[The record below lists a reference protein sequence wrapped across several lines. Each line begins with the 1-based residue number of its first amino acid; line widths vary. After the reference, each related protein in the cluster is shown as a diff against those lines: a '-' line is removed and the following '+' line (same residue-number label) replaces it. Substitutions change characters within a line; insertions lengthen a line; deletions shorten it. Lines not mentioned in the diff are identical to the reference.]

1 MCTLCTP
8 GKGSIMT
15 RSIVR
20 SDAFADLEA
29 LRRDL
34 GLLKVT
40 VPLTRAATPRK
51 IAIGTEG

>member
-20 SDAFADLEA
+20 SDAFADLDA

-40 VPLTRAATPRK
+40 VPLTRSATPPK

>member
-1 MCTLCTP
+1 
-8 GKGSIMT
+8 MT
-15 RSIVR
+15 RGIVR

-29 LRRDL
+29 LHRDL